1 MIFAVSETGM
11 VGEALLLTLPK
22 SLPERDSA
30 WKETEFLFLNSEQRQ
45 DRAVVKGT
53 GREGVQPFNQ

>member
-1 MIFAVSETGM
+1 M